1 MTKQEL
7 QRIIGKNLRRC
18 RKAQNFTR
26 EQLAEKVGI
35 STTFYANLESG
46 NKMMSL
52 VTLQKMAEVLHV
64 STDSLLHSDDADGKI
79 KNIDLLLRDQS
90 PGNLAFIEQLVRVC
104 VNELPNDINSK
115 EVLEQNEYTAV

>member
-7 QRIIGKNLRRC
+7 QYIIGNNLRRC
-18 RKAQNFTR
+18 RKVQNFTR

-64 STDSLLHSDDADGKI
+64 STDSLLHSDDTDGKA

-90 PGNLAFIEQLVRVC
+90 PDNLAIIEQLVRVC
-104 VNELPNDINSK
+104 VNELPNNINCK
-115 EVLEQNEYTAV
+115 EVLAQNEYASV